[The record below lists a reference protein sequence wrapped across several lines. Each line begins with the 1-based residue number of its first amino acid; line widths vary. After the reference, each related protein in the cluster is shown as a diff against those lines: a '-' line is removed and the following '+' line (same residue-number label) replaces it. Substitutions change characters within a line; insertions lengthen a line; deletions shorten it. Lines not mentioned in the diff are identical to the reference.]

1 MGAPWTDCPPC
12 PSCSLRTSIT
22 AYRDQ
27 GTMLAPWLWC
37 PACGGRHID
46 EGAFAEKPH
55 HTHACQHCGM
65 TWRPSVVAT
74 YGVRFLPGFK
84 NETP

>member
-37 PACGGRHID
+37 PACGHRWEATARDREQAERAEAAWVAQQG
-46 EGAFAEKPH
+46 GAP
-55 HTHACQHCGM
+55 
-65 TWRPSVVAT
+65 
-74 YGVRFLPGFK
+74 
-84 NETP
+84 